1 MVTAFVQKCAVDEW
15 VEEGEDAGKKLQST
29 LIYIYSRQKRD
40 FLVDVEE
47 HKSKDICPMLK

>member
-1 MVTAFVQKCAVDEW
+1 MVTAFAQKCAVDEW